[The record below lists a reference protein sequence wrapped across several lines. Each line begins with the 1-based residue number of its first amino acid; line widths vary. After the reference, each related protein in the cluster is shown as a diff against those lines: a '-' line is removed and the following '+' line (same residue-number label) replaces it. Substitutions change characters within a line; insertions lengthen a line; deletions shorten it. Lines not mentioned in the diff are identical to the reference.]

1 MKLEWNLKYLFV
13 DNKAFYQE
21 IDNVKAALIELK
33 NNSKGELNL
42 EKLLTLLDEE
52 WKIKKSINYILVY
65 GSLMYYKDINNEECI
80 ALKREAE
87 EFNNTISSE
96 LKAVDTVILN
106 YGQEKV
112 LELCRMDDRFKIY
125 EQYLNNLFRMQEH
138 VQNEEIN
145 DEIKKNNDLINEQK
159 NNYNELLK
167 NINYGEIEKNN
178 STITLTAT
186 NINKYLAA
194 RDRETRK
201 QAFLVFNRS
210 FETITDT
217 LASSLNEVLR
227 YRIENAELEGYNS
240 VLEETLFTENI
251 DSKILTSLIKSVNDN
266 LPLIQEYLKIKA
278 AAIDIDQ
285 PHLYDFNVPLD
296 NGIKRKFTLEE
307 AIDIIKKALAPLGEE
322 YLKTIDILL
331 DGHIDATPSEK
342 KNQSIIFSWQDYS
355 FLNFR
360 GRYADV
366 KNLIHELGHIVNY
379 YLSKKKLPFMY
390 EDSTV
395 FVGETASIVNEI
407 LLTQYLIKNSQSDEE
422 KIYYLSLEIEN
433 YFTSVFKQ
441 TMDTEFED
449 ELYNYC
455 QSEELTAPILADKY
469 FEIIKKYYGE
479 NVIYDKEI
487 ETEWTRLGRLWR
499 WSYYSYKYATGLL
512 IASNVVNALT
522 IEHTLT
528 NEKYIKFLEAGSSL
542 YSLELLNLLNID
554 LTNSDVINDGFKVL
568 REDINELEKITKR

>member
-1 MKLEWNLKYLFV
+1 MKLEWNLKDLFV

-42 EKLLTLLDEE
+42 EKLLTLLDAE

-80 ALKREAE
+80 TLKREAE

-96 LKAVDTVILN
+96 IKTVDTVILN

-112 LELCRMDDRFKIY
+112 LELCRIDDRFKIY
-125 EQYLNNLFRMQEH
+125 EQYLNNLFRMQKH

-145 DEIKKNNDLINEQK
+145 AKIKKNNDLINKEK

-167 NINYGEIEKNN
+167 NINYGEIEKND

-201 QAFLVFNRS
+201 QAFLAFNRS

-278 AAIDIDQ
+278 TAINIDE

-296 NGIKRKFTLEE
+296 NGIKREFTLEE

-322 YLKTIDILL
+322 YLKTIGILL

-360 GRYADV
+360 GRYADI

-479 NVIYDKEI
+479 DVIYDKEI

-528 NEKYIKFLEAGSSL
+528 NEKYMEFLEAGSSL

-568 REDINELEKITKR
+568 RKDINELEKITKR

>member
-1 MKLEWNLKYLFV
+1 MKLEWNLKDLFV

-33 NNSKGELNL
+33 NNSKGELNS

-80 ALKREAE
+80 ALKKEAE

-112 LELCRMDDRFKIY
+112 LELCRIDDRFKIY

-201 QAFLVFNRS
+201 QAFLAFNRS

-422 KIYYLSLEIEN
+422 KMYYLSLEIEN

-479 NVIYDKEI
+479 DVIYDKEI

-528 NEKYIKFLEAGSSL
+528 NKKYIKFLEAGSSL

-568 REDINELEKITKR
+568 RKDINELEKITKR

>member
-1 MKLEWNLKYLFV
+1 MKLEWNLKDLFV

-80 ALKREAE
+80 TLKREAE

-112 LELCRMDDRFKIY
+112 LELCRIDDRFKIY

-138 VQNEEIN
+138 VQNREIN
-145 DEIKKNNDLINEQK
+145 AKIKKNNDLINKEK

-167 NINYGEIEKNN
+167 NINYGEIEKED
-178 STITLTAT
+178 STITLTTT

-201 QAFLVFNRS
+201 QAFLAFNKS
-210 FETITDT
+210 FETITET

-227 YRIENAELEGYNS
+227 HRIENAELEGYNS

-278 AAIDIDQ
+278 TAINIYE

-296 NGIKRKFTLEE
+296 NGIKREFTLEE

-379 YLSKKKLPFMY
+379 YLSKKKLPFLY

-449 ELYNYC
+449 ELYDYC

-479 NVIYDKEI
+479 DVIYDKEI

-528 NEKYIKFLEAGSSL
+528 NEKYMKFLEAGSSL

-568 REDINELEKITKR
+568 RKDINELKKITKR

>member
-33 NNSKGELNL
+33 NNSKGKLNS

-80 ALKREAE
+80 TLKKEAE

-138 VQNEEIN
+138 VQNEKIN

-178 STITLTAT
+178 STITLTTT

-201 QAFLVFNRS
+201 QAFLAFNRS

-479 NVIYDKEI
+479 DVIYDKEI

-528 NEKYIKFLEAGSSL
+528 NKKYIKFLEAGSSL

-568 REDINELEKITKR
+568 RKDINELKKITKR

>member
-80 ALKREAE
+80 TLKKEAE

-112 LELCRMDDRFKIY
+112 LELCRIDDRFKIY

-186 NINKYLAA
+186 NINKFLAA

-455 QSEELTAPILADKY
+455 QSEELTAQILADKY
-469 FEIIKKYYGE
+469 FEIIKKYYGKD
-479 NVIYDKEI
+479 VIYDKEI

-528 NEKYIKFLEAGSSL
+528 NEKYMKFLEAGSSL

-568 REDINELEKITKR
+568 RKDINELKK

>member
-1 MKLEWNLKYLFV
+1 MRLEWNLKDLFV

-33 NNSKGELNL
+33 DNSKGELNL
-42 EKLLTLLDEE
+42 EKLLTLLDAE

-80 ALKREAE
+80 TLKREAE

-96 LKAVDTVILN
+96 LKAVDSVILN

-112 LELCRMDDRFKIY
+112 LELCRIDDRFKIY

-138 VQNEEIN
+138 VQNREIN
-145 DEIKKNNDLINEQK
+145 AKIKKNNDLINKEE

-167 NINYGEIEKNN
+167 NINYGEIEKED
-178 STITLTAT
+178 STITLTTT

-201 QAFLVFNRS
+201 QAFLAFNKS
-210 FETITDT
+210 FETITET

-227 YRIENAELEGYNS
+227 HRIENAELEGYNS

-278 AAIDIDQ
+278 TAINIDE

-296 NGIKRKFTLEE
+296 NGIKREFTLEE

-322 YLKTIDILL
+322 YLKTIGILL

-360 GRYADV
+360 GRYADI

-479 NVIYDKEI
+479 DLIYDKEI

-528 NEKYIKFLEAGSSL
+528 NEKYIEFLEAGSSL
-542 YSLELLNLLNID
+542 YSLDLLNLLNID

-568 REDINELEKITKR
+568 RKDINELKKITKS

>member
-1 MKLEWNLKYLFV
+1 MKLEWNLKDLFV
-13 DNKAFYQE
+13 NNKAFYQE

-80 ALKREAE
+80 TLKREAE

-96 LKAVDTVILN
+96 LKAVDSVILN

-112 LELCRMDDRFKIY
+112 VELCIMDDRFKIY

-138 VQNEEIN
+138 VQNREIN
-145 DEIKKNNDLINEQK
+145 AKIKKNNDLINKEK

-167 NINYGEIEKNN
+167 NINYGEIEKEE
-178 STITLTAT
+178 STITLTT
-186 NINKYLAA
+186 ININKYLAA

-201 QAFLVFNRS
+201 QAFLAFNRS

-479 NVIYDKEI
+479 DVIYDKEI

-528 NEKYIKFLEAGSSL
+528 NKKYIKFLEAGSSL

-554 LTNSDVINDGFKVL
+554 LTNSDVINDGFKAL

>member
-80 ALKREAE
+80 TLKKEAE

-186 NINKYLAA
+186 NINKFLAA

-528 NEKYIKFLEAGSSL
+528 NEKYMKFLEAGSSL

-568 REDINELEKITKR
+568 RKDINELKK

>member
-1 MKLEWNLKYLFV
+1 MRLEWNLKDLFV

-33 NNSKGELNL
+33 NNSKGELNS
-42 EKLLTLLDEE
+42 EKLLTLLDAE

-65 GSLMYYKDINNEECI
+65 GSLMYYKDINSEECI
-80 ALKREAE
+80 TLKREAE

-112 LELCRMDDRFKIY
+112 LELCRIDDRFKIY

-138 VQNEEIN
+138 VQNREIN
-145 DEIKKNNDLINEQK
+145 AKIKKNNDLINKEK

-167 NINYGEIEKNN
+167 NINYGEIEKED
-178 STITLTAT
+178 STITLTTT

-201 QAFLVFNRS
+201 QAFLAFNKS
-210 FETITDT
+210 FETITET

-227 YRIENAELEGYNS
+227 HRIENAELEGYNS

-278 AAIDIDQ
+278 TAINIDE

-296 NGIKRKFTLEE
+296 NGIKREFTLEE

-449 ELYNYC
+449 ELYDYC

-479 NVIYDKEI
+479 DVIYDKEI

-528 NEKYIKFLEAGSSL
+528 NEKYMKFLEAGSSL

-568 REDINELEKITKR
+568 RKDINELKKITKR

>member
-1 MKLEWNLKYLFV
+1 
-13 DNKAFYQE
+13 
-21 IDNVKAALIELK
+21 
-33 NNSKGELNL
+33 
-42 EKLLTLLDEE
+42 
-52 WKIKKSINYILVY
+52 
-65 GSLMYYKDINNEECI
+65 
-80 ALKREAE
+80 
-87 EFNNTISSE
+87 
-96 LKAVDTVILN
+96 
-106 YGQEKV
+106 
-112 LELCRMDDRFKIY
+112 MDDRFKIY

-138 VQNEEIN
+138 VQNREIN
-145 DEIKKNNDLINEQK
+145 AKIKKNNDLINKEK

-167 NINYGEIEKNN
+167 NINYGEIEKEE
-178 STITLTAT
+178 STITLTT
-186 NINKYLAA
+186 ININKYLAA

-479 NVIYDKEI
+479 DVIYDKEI

-528 NEKYIKFLEAGSSL
+528 NKKYIKFLEAGSSL

-554 LTNSDVINDGFKVL
+554 LTNSDVINDGFKAL

>member
-33 NNSKGELNL
+33 NNSKGKLNS

-80 ALKREAE
+80 TLKKEAE

-138 VQNEEIN
+138 VQNEKIN

-178 STITLTAT
+178 STITLTTT

-201 QAFLVFNRS
+201 QAFLAFNRS

-479 NVIYDKEI
+479 DVIYDKEI

-568 REDINELEKITKR
+568 RKDINELKKITKS

>member
-33 NNSKGELNL
+33 NNSKGELNS

-80 ALKREAE
+80 ALKKEAE

-112 LELCRMDDRFKIY
+112 LELCRIDDRFKIY

-138 VQNEEIN
+138 VQNEKIN
-145 DEIKKNNDLINEQK
+145 DKIKKNNDLINEQK

-178 STITLTAT
+178 STTTLTAT

-201 QAFLVFNRS
+201 QAFLAFNRS

-227 YRIENAELEGYNS
+227 YRIENAELEGYSS

-449 ELYNYC
+449 ELYDYC

-479 NVIYDKEI
+479 DVIYDKEI

-528 NEKYIKFLEAGSSL
+528 NKKYIKFLEAGSSL

-568 REDINELEKITKR
+568 RKDINELKKIAKR